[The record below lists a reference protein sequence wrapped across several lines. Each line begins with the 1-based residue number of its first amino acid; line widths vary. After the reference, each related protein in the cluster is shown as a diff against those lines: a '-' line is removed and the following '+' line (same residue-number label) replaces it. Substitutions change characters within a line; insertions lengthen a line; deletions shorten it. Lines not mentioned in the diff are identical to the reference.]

1 LKSRPKTKTAGQ
13 KSRRR
18 FTKTLAA
25 ALVAAPAVAASSGA
39 SAQTSTPAREPK
51 APPNPQTTPTP
62 PAATPQQPAT
72 PRPSPVAEAYA
83 GVARARFGGQLSDEE
98 FARVRRDL
106 EGNVRASERL
116 GASKLKNSDEPDFIF
131 GA

>member
-1 LKSRPKTKTAGQ
+1 MKSKQTPASAGQ

-25 ALVAAPAVAASSGA
+25 ALVAAPAVAASSAA
-39 SAQTSTPAREPK
+39 SAQTSPAPREPK
-51 APPNPQTTPTP
+51 APPNPQTTPT

-83 GVARARFGGQLSDEE
+83 EVARARFGKHLNDEE
-98 FARVRRDL
+98 LARVKRDL

-116 GASKLKNSDEPDFIF
+116 GATKLKNSDEPDFIF